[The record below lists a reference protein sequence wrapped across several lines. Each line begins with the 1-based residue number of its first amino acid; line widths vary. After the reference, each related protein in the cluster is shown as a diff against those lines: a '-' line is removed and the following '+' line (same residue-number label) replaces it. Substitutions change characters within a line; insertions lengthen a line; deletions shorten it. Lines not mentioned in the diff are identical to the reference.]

1 MPFPLLYLPSSPPS
15 RPRSNATFFLESFL
29 DTPPPSKVITS
40 PSDFSK
46 RLFMTLLWVKLLPFV
61 SPPYK
66 LLWDS
71 EPASS
76 LYSLVSTT
84 SKDACQTI
92 KLDKFYV
99 PPGLRSPCFFP
110 ICAFYNSN
118 DATIMKLR
126 FTRAQSFY
134 DRSNSR
140 EEINSYTNTKDSSL
154 LILSY
159 THPSYL
165 KFEIFFSPAVS
176 NSQLMR
182 INHYLHATPT
192 LDCCNYH
199 TAL

>member
-1 MPFPLLYLPSSPPS
+1 M
-15 RPRSNATFFLESFL
+15 
-29 DTPPPSKVITS
+29 
-40 PSDFSK
+40 
-46 RLFMTLLWVKLLPFV
+46 
-61 SPPYK
+61 
-66 LLWDS
+66 
-71 EPASS
+71 
-76 LYSLVSTT
+76 
-84 SKDACQTI
+84 ACQTI

-99 PPGLRSPCFFP
+99 PPGLRSPCFSP

-140 EEINSYTNTKDSSL
+140 EETNSYTNTKYSSL

-176 NSQLMR
+176 NPQLIR

-199 TAL
+199 IALKLCSITDVFVEVSWLTTFLDFLFPNHSKRPLNCSSFE